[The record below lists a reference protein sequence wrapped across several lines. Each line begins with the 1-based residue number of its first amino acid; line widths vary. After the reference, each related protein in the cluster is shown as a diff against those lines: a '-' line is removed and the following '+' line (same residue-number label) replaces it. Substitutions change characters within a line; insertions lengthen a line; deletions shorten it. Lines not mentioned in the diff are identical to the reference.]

1 MRWPTFQSLKML
13 TILACLSLLLTSL
26 GACAG
31 LNQKELVAIAPS
43 LPPLPADVKTCLKN
57 HVNLPEGDWN
67 VNMVGRIIAQYQG
80 REDELES
87 CLIVNDKFYQDLRRG
102 LARKGKSGWLS
113 KR

>member
-1 MRWPTFQSLKML
+1 
-13 TILACLSLLLTSL
+13 
-26 GACAG
+26 
-31 LNQKELVAIAPS
+31 
-43 LPPLPADVKTCLKN
+43 
-57 HVNLPEGDWN
+57 
-67 VNMVGRIIAQYQG
+67 MVGRIIAQYQG